1 MPAEL
6 KARYTMDGAV
16 ELGDFFVDDTMGFA
30 PAPVPTPAVRP
41 PPALEGSKRPVW
53 LGGGCELAG
62 VAGLTAA
69 RPRAGARARTTSTR
83 GATSTT

>member
-6 KARYTMDGAV
+6 KARYTMDGAA

-30 PAPVPTPAVRP
+30 PAPVPNPAVRP

-53 LGGGCELAG
+53 VGGCELG
-62 VAGLTAA
+62 SQLGSK
-69 RPRAGARARTTSTR
+69 G
-83 GATSTT
+83 